1 VVAASAAGLNLN
13 MANPQRPSG
22 LSSAFDDMLA
32 TTKKR
37 FDDLYVRERPRVAAS
52 FTVAQTRAG
61 HGWPAGSAGTAAPAQ
76 LDPDSPAVRQLNER
90 FGNNWR
96 FEIAE
101 RQRDGDEAI
110 VLGRLILGK
119 EGAVRTQFGRATIGA
134 KPLAGAAGGLKFQL
148 GAGGDTD
155 ERDAF
160 RRATEAA
167 LINCAEL
174 G

>member
-1 VVAASAAGLNLN
+1 
-13 MANPQRPSG
+13 MANPQRPSE

-32 TTKKR
+32 KSKKR
-37 FDDLYVRERPRVAAS
+37 FDDLYVRPQPVAAS
-52 FTVAQTRAG
+52 FTVAQTRPG
-61 HGWPAGSAGTAAPAQ
+61 GGWPTALVETAAPAQ

-90 FGNNWR
+90 FGDIWR

-101 RQRDGDEAI
+101 QQRDGDEAI
-110 VLGRLILGK
+110 VLGRLIVGK
-119 EGAVRTQFGRATIGA
+119 DGAVRTQFGRATIGA
-134 KPLAGAAGGLKFQL
+134 KPLAGASGGVVFQL
-148 GAGGDTD
+148 GAGSDTD

>member
-1 VVAASAAGLNLN
+1 MNLN
-13 MANPQRPSG
+13 MANPQQPSG

-32 TTKKR
+32 KSKER
-37 FDDLYVRERPRVAAS
+37 FDDLYIRQQPVAAS
-52 FTVAQTRAG
+52 FTVAQALPG
-61 HGWPAGSAGTAAPAQ
+61 SDWPTILAGTAAPAQ
-76 LDPDSPAVRQLNER
+76 LDPDSPVVRQLNDR
-90 FGNNWR
+90 FGDNWR

-101 RQRDGDEAI
+101 QQRDGDEAI

-119 EGAVRTQFGRATIGA
+119 DGAVRTQFGRAAIGA
-134 KPLAGAAGGLKFQL
+134 KPVAGASGGVMFQL

>member
-1 VVAASAAGLNLN
+1 LNLN

-32 TTKKR
+32 KTKKR
-37 FDDLYVRERPRVAAS
+37 FDDLYVRERPPVAAL
-52 FTVAQTRAG
+52 FTVAKTSAG
-61 HGWPAGSAGTAAPAQ
+61 DGWPAGSAGPAAPAQ

-101 RQRDGDEAI
+101 RQRDGDEVI

-119 EGAVRTQFGRATIGA
+119 DGTVRTQFGRATIGT

-148 GAGGDTD
+148 GAGSNTD